1 MWLKKKKANEGV
13 VIWCWFESIDGTS
26 MKPESANIP
35 NNAYFILGTY
45 FFNIYLRQALY
56 SVLETQ

>member
-1 MWLKKKKANEGV
+1 
-13 VIWCWFESIDGTS
+13 

-35 NNAYFILGTY
+35 NNAYFILGNY